1 MLSIILTLACN
12 DHYMA
17 YPVDKIQDTEEETI
31 DSPVD
36 TIGIHEEPVDTGDY
50 GDTGYE
56 EPIDETDESVEE
68 TDEPVDTGYE
78 EPVEETDE
86 PVDSEEVDTGTT
98 TTVPTDNYNYSD
110 DFTVARVAWSGIVH
124 YASDYGYTM
133 IDSDYQNGANIVC
146 GLQPTGLIDCFCD
159 GALCGH
165 NQNVQA
171 VEVINHIPF
180 QSFVD
185 FSVSHQNWLGG
196 VCGIDGTGSAMCWR
210 QDGSVFNLPQVNPY
224 VDIVSLSFNV
234 NHNVCA
240 LDDQGSLYCFDTD
253 TGGVVHSDANT
264 YKAIEG
270 KGSLVCGVLDDA
282 ENIECVNFRTTSAL
296 NWTNYS
302 ISVNHEIIGMDS
314 DEYSTCYT
322 YLDANGMQNIE
333 CYDFIGQNQCLY
345 SAPHSYYYDFFTNN
359 VDLSNV
365 EVGGMGV
372 VYDSSQNLEIVW
384 GGRYSGGLWQVAN
397 NGYWT
402 GNGCNYYWGN

>member
-17 YPVDKIQDTEEETI
+17 YPVDKVQDTEEETI
-31 DSPVD
+31 DDPVD
-36 TIGIHEEPVDTGDY
+36 TIGIYDEATDTGDFE
-50 GDTGYE
+50 DTGYE
-56 EPIDETDESVEE
+56 EPINE
-68 TDEPVDTGYE
+68 TDEPIDTGYE

-86 PVDSEEVDTGTT
+86 PVEVEEEDTDTGSTT
-98 TTVPTDNYNYSD
+98 TTLPTDNYNYSD
-110 DFTVARVAWSGIVH
+110 DFTVARNAWSGAVH

-133 IDSDYQNGANIVC
+133 IDSDYGNGANIVC
-146 GLQPTGLIDCFCD
+146 GLQPTGLIDCFCENLNSVND
-159 GALCGH
+159 YC
-165 NQNVQA
+165 NMNQA
-171 VEVINHIPF
+171 VDVIDHIPF

-185 FSVSHQNWLGG
+185 VSVSNHHSVGG
-196 VCGIDGTGSAMCWR
+196 VCAIDSNGSAMCWR
-210 QDGSVFNLPQVNPY
+210 QDGSVFNLPQINPY

-240 LDDQGSLYCFDTD
+240 LDNQGSLYCFDTD

-270 KGSLVCGVLDDA
+270 KGSLVCGVLDDG
-282 ENIECVNFRTTSAL
+282 ENIECINFRTGGAL

-302 ISVNHEIIGMDS
+302 IPVNHEIIGMDS

-322 YLDANGMQNIE
+322 YLDTNGMQNIE

-359 VDLSNV
+359 ADLSNI
-365 EVGGMGV
+365 EVGGMGAI
-372 VYDSSQNLEIVW
+372 YDSTLSLEVYW
-384 GGRYSGGLWQVAN
+384 GGRYSGGLWQVVN

-402 GNGCNYYWGN
+402 GSGCDYYWGN